1 MRFFYDG
8 QLIISWKVCVEN
20 FLVFVGNMYSVTYVC
35 YVVCVNVCVCCMYV
49 CWALWICVL
58 FVFVL
63 DAFMHEK
70 KNQVG
75 QIMILPY

>member
-35 YVVCVNVCVCCMYV
+35 YVVCVLYV
-49 CWALWICVL
+49 CMLGIVDMCSLCICT
-58 FVFVL
+58 
-63 DAFMHEK
+63 
-70 KNQVG
+70 
-75 QIMILPY
+75 